1 MKILYIMRNSIHSF
15 FMFVALSLVFLQCS
29 TKDKNANAGTPE
41 QITNNKANT
50 LPPLPQAEYSMLIEK
65 CDFIDYI
72 FIDLPFSLSQS
83 EKESIQQ
90 NIQFIDRNGVESI
103 PSGCKPL
110 ARQFF
115 KIKGDIVLE
124 ADVFMDQNCRHFI
137 FYKENKAVYAN
148 KMAQSGINFYNNLI
162 EQAAKLQQ
170 QGQ

>member
-1 MKILYIMRNSIHSF
+1 MRNSMYSF
-15 FMFVALSLVFLQCS
+15 FVVVAFILVFSRCS
-29 TKDKNANAGTPE
+29 TKDKNVNVGASDQT
-41 QITNNKANT
+41 TVTKANT
-50 LPPLPQAEYSMLIEK
+50 LPPLPQTEYSMLIEK

-72 FIDLPFSLSQS
+72 FISLPFSLSQN

-90 NIQFIDRNGVESI
+90 NIQFIDRAGVESI

-115 KIKGDIVLE
+115 KINGNIVME
-124 ADVFMDQNCRHFI
+124 ADVFMDQQCKHFI